1 MALIQKIKNFLN
13 ERKNSEVSL
22 TEIYE
27 NFNDEK
33 KSTIRGRLNE
43 YVSVQKEIIRTGK
56 GRYML
61 VGAEISAII
70 ETSDVN
76 DSINRIIEADIKYD
90 LIFLDIPYN
99 LGGQKGGNRNISN
112 YDMIE
117 PREFNEILPKI
128 ESLLKDQNSQ
138 LYFMI
143 ASGKSSIKKANEY
156 INCFSNTN
164 LKLAGSGKYIK
175 TYKDGKICNMGKY
188 EMPPELIQVYSRSG
202 NLFKPERTK
211 LEFKL
216 ERPPLPK
223 QGGYPTQKPLKM
235 MKQIIKQSTKLKGLV
250 LDLFGGS
257 GVTLQASIEL
267 LRKCHIFDIS
277 ENSVENFILKKAIL

>member
-1 MALIQKIKNFLN
+1 MTLIQKIKDFLKLK
-13 ERKNSEVSL
+13 KNHDVTL
-22 TEIYE
+22 QEIYHH
-27 NFNDEK
+27 FKQEK
-33 KSTIRGRLNE
+33 QSTIRGRLNE
-43 YVSVQKEIIRTGK
+43 YVSVPREIIRTGK

-61 VGAEISAII
+61 VGAEVSAII

-76 DSINRIIEADIKYD
+76 ESLNRIIEADIKYD

-99 LGGQKGGNRNISN
+99 LAGQKGGNRNLAN
-112 YDMIE
+112 YNLIE
-117 PREFNEILPKI
+117 PSEFNEILPKI

-156 INCFSNTN
+156 INCFNNTGLN
-164 LKLAGSGKYIK
+164 LAAQGSYIK
-175 TYKDGKICNMGKY
+175 TFSNGNICNMGKH

-202 NLFKPERTK
+202 NLFKPSKTK
-211 LEFKL
+211 LDFKL
-216 ERPPLPK
+216 VRPPLPK

-235 MKQIIKQSTKLKGLV
+235 MKQIIRQATNIRGLV

-257 GVTLQASIEL
+257 GVTLEASIKL
-267 LRKCHIFDIS
+267 SRKCHIFDIS
-277 ENSVENFILKKAIL
+277 ENSVENFILKKIQ